1 MKPRSAFPSVEW
13 LETIDSTNS
22 EAKRRSGAL
31 DNLSVLAAVEQTA
44 GRGRGSHSWISTPG
58 ENLTFTVVLHF
69 GPGGIAPLPAS
80 EAVRI
85 THFCTLA
92 VCDFLEGEG
101 LKPRIKWPNDVWVE
115 DRKICGILIENS
127 FAEGLV
133 TEAIVG
139 IGLNLN
145 QKEFDPALP
154 NPVSLQQLTGRNY
167 DPAATLDRLYNEI
180 CRRAD
185 ELSGADGRSALELEF
200 SKRMFVV
207 DKGLQASIDAA
218 IEDFEGR
225 R

>member
-13 LETIDSTNS
+13 LESTDSTNS

-58 ENLTFTVVLHF
+58 ENLTFTVVLRF

-92 VCDFLEGEG
+92 VCDFLEAEG
-101 LKPRIKWPNDVWVE
+101 LQPRIKWPNDVWVE

-127 FAEGLV
+127 FAGGFV
-133 TEAIVG
+133 DEAIVG

-154 NPVSLQQLTGRNY
+154 NPVSLQQLTGRQF
-167 DPAATLDRLYNEI
+167 DPAAALDELYKAI
-180 CRRAD
+180 CRRA
-185 ELSGADGRSALELEF
+185 EQLSDADGRSALELEF

>member
-1 MKPRSAFPSVEW
+1 MKPRSAFSSIEW

-44 GRGRGSHSWISTPG
+44 GRGRGSHSWISIPG
-58 ENLTFTVVLHF
+58 ENLTFSVVLRF
-69 GPGGIAPLPAS
+69 GQGGIAPLPAS

-92 VCDFLEGEG
+92 VCDFLEAEG
-101 LKPRIKWPNDVWVE
+101 LKPRIKWPNDIWIAE
-115 DRKICGILIENS
+115 RKICGILIENS
-127 FAEGLV
+127 FSEGYLS
-133 TEAIVG
+133 EGIVG

-145 QKEFDPALP
+145 QTAFDLALP
-154 NPVSLQQLTGRNY
+154 NPVSLQQLTGRQY
-167 DPAATLDRLYNEI
+167 EPAATLDELYKAI
-180 CRRAD
+180 CRRA
-185 ELSGADGRSALELEF
+185 EQLSDADGRNALELEF

-207 DKGLQASIDAA
+207 DKGLQASIDTA